1 MLDTS
6 ARLLQL
12 LSFLQARPDWT
23 GPELAERLGVT
34 TRTVRRDVDR
44 LRQLGYPVDAAPS
57 ATGGYRLASGASL
70 PPLLLDDEEATAIAV
85 ALSAGAGGA
94 VAGIEEP
101 ALAALAKLDRV
112 LPPRLKQRAAALR
125 ASTVQLGAVGD
136 VDATALVTLAQACA
150 AQERVTFAYRARD
163 DVLSARRVE
172 PYRLVSTG
180 RRWYLV
186 ALDLDRAD
194 WRTFRVDRAE
204 SVVRTGHRFHLDDP
218 PDAAAMVSRSV
229 AVAPYRYV
237 ARVRIDAPAALVA
250 SRVPPT
256 VGVVEDEGGGAVLTT
271 GSDHL
276 ESIAGHLVG
285 LGFPFEVEEPPELR
299 EHLAGLGAELTARH
313 GAVAPPA

>member
-1 MLDTS
+1 MRGRLLVVLDTS

-12 LSFLQARPDWT
+12 LTLLQGRPDWS

-57 ATGGYRLASGASL
+57 AAGGYRLASGASL

-94 VAGIEEP
+94 VAGIEEA

-112 LPPRLKQRAAALR
+112 LPPRLKHR
-125 ASTVQLGAVGD
+125 
-136 VDATALVTLAQACA
+136 VDAASLVTLAQACA
-150 AQERVTFAYRARD
+150 AHERVTFAYQDRNED
-163 DVLSARRVE
+163 CSERRVE

-186 ALDLDRAD
+186 ANDLDRRD
-194 WRTFRVDRAE
+194 WRTFRVDRA
-204 SVVRTGHRFHLDDP
+204 SAVVRTGHRFHLTDP

-229 AVAPYRYV
+229 AVAPYRFV
-237 ARVRIDAPAALVA
+237 ARVRIDAPASVVA

-256 VGVVEDEGGGAVLTT
+256 VGVVDGDDGGAILTT
-271 GSDHL
+271 GSDHV
-276 ESIAGHLVG
+276 EAIAGHLIG
-285 LGFPFEVEEPPELR
+285 LGLPFEVEEPIELR
-299 EHLAGLGAELTARH
+299 EHLIRLGEQLSARH
-313 GAVAPPA
+313 APVAPPA

>member
-1 MLDTS
+1 
-6 ARLLQL
+6 
-12 LSFLQARPDWT
+12 
-23 GPELAERLGVT
+23 
-34 TRTVRRDVDR
+34 
-44 LRQLGYPVDAAPS
+44 VDAAPS

-112 LPPRLKQRAAALR
+112 LPPRLKQRVTALR
-125 ASTVQLGAVGD
+125 ASTVQLGAAGD
-136 VDATALVTLAQACA
+136 VDAATLVTVAQACA
-150 AQERVTFAYRARD
+150 AQERVTFAYRDRND
-163 DVLSARRVE
+163 ERSDRRVE

-186 ALDLDRAD
+186 ARDLDRQD
-194 WRTFRVDRAE
+194 WRTFRVDRAGD
-204 SVVRTGHRFHLDDP
+204 VVRTGHRFHLDHP

-229 AVAPYRYV
+229 AVAPYRFV

-256 VGVVEDEGGGAVLTT
+256 VGVVEGAGGGAVLTT

-276 ESIAGHLVG
+276 EAIAGHLIG
-285 LGFPFEVEEPPELR
+285 LGLPFEVEEPLELR
-299 EHLAGLGAELTARH
+299 EHLCRLGAALSARH
-313 GAVAPPA
+313 GAVAPRA